1 MGKLTTG
8 GSEMLKSSG
17 KLYIGGAW
25 IDPVGSEKI
34 DVINPSTEEILGQI
48 PEGVAEDVNRAVL
61 AARQA
66 LEAWSEFSLG
76 KRITF
81 LKKIRQSLEAR
92 QDEIAALI
100 SQEVG
105 TPLKISQRIQ
115 AWLPSADIGSFVEMA
130 DGLFLEETLNNSTVY
145 REPRGVVACITPWN
159 YPLHQIV
166 SKIAPALIA
175 GCTVVLKPSEAAP
188 FNAFVL
194 AEIIDSAGLPPGV
207 FNLVTGYGATV
218 GEALVSHPEID
229 MISFTGSTSSG
240 KRVAALAAQ
249 DVKRLALELG
259 GKSASI
265 ILDDADLEK
274 AVKGTLNSCF
284 LNSGQTCN
292 ALTRMLV
299 PEDRYDEIS
308 RKVVEMAE
316 TFTVGDPLDPLTKL
330 GPLISSVQQERAR
343 SLIMSGIEEGAE
355 LLTGG
360 AEAPAEQSKGYFVKP
375 TVFGKVTTQMKIAQ
389 QEIFGPVLS
398 IMTYKTDDEAI
409 QIANDTVYGLAGAV
423 WSVDAAR
430 ANRIARKLKAG
441 QIDIN
446 GARFNLNAP
455 FGGFKQSGLGREL
468 GRYGIDEFFELKSI
482 QN

>member
-1 MGKLTTG
+1 
-8 GSEMLKSSG
+8 MLKSSG

-25 IDPVGSEKI
+25 IDPVGREKI
-34 DVINPSTEEILGQI
+34 DVINPFTEEILGQI
-48 PEGVAEDVNRAVL
+48 PDGVAEDVDRAVL
-61 AARQA
+61 AARQT

-81 LKKIRQSLEAR
+81 LKKIRQGLEAR
-92 QDEIAALI
+92 QDEIATLI

-130 DGLFLEETLNNSTVY
+130 DDLFLEETLNNSTIY

-299 PEDRYDEIS
+299 PEDRYEEIS

-316 TFTVGDPLDPLTKL
+316 AFIVGDPLDPLTKL

-343 SLIMSGIEEGAE
+343 SLIRSGIEDGAE

-375 TVFGKVTTQMKIAQ
+375 TVFGKVTTQMRIAQ

-423 WSVDAAR
+423 WSVDPAR